1 MMTARFLSSILITAT
16 LSGAS
21 TAQEPGEDA
30 PALPDGVGEPLSLD
44 QFQDLLSNSPFRRLM
59 SFSEDLVLTGV
70 AKLPE
75 GTVVTVYDQRAKET
89 YSVSGKENVQGW
101 RLVDVSGGDEL
112 EDVEARILIG
122 KQEVMLRFDQ
132 RRLTPETIRR
142 DRPRRVKPGQ
152 SPEKPSVEQWLATL
166 DPNLLKN
173 YDELDETYK
182 DRFRYSFESYLEA
195 YPHASSELRTLTARE
210 RLEAVQE
217 QQTQDREATAKPL
230 ESLDVGSPP

>member
-1 MMTARFLSSILITAT
+1 MKWLLKSLLFAFLGSSCL
-16 LSGAS
+16 G
-21 TAQEPGEDA
+21 QDA
-30 PALPDGVGEPLSLD
+30 ETPIPLPDGVGEPLGLD

-89 YSVSGKENVQGW
+89 YSVSARENVQGW
-101 RLVDVSGGDEL
+101 RLVDVTGGDEL
-112 EDVEARILIG
+112 DDVEARILIG

-132 RRLTPETIRR
+132 RRLTPESIRR
-142 DRPRRVKPGQ
+142 ARPRRVKPAQ
-152 SPEKPSVEQWLATL
+152 SPEKPSVEQWLAQL
-166 DPNLLKN
+166 DTTLLKN
-173 YDELDETYK
+173 YDQLDDTYK

-195 YPHASSELRTLTARE
+195 YPNASSELRTLTARE

-217 QQTQDREATAKPL
+217 QQAIEREATIKPL
-230 ESLDVGSPP
+230 ETLDVGSPE